1 MNWEQLRATCLAL
14 PGAIETF
21 SFGPGCS
28 VFKAPNGRMFAVSV
42 TTAEPLD
49 VSVKCD
55 PDVAADLRRTFGA
68 VTEGYHLNKRHWI
81 TVVANA
87 DVPDDLLGDL
97 IRDSYDLVTA
107 RRGARL
113 A

>member
-87 DVPDDLLGDL
+87 DVSDDLLGDL